1 MAKSE
6 RSRFGFDG
14 QLMFP
19 MAEIVNLVEI
29 IVPEAEAM
37 VAKRRLFFEGNTRK
51 AK

>member
-6 RSRFGFDG
+6 RSRFEFDG

-29 IVPEAEAM
+29 IVPEAM
-37 VAKRRLFFEGNTRK
+37 VAKRRCRLLFEGNTRK
-51 AK
+51 PK

>member
-6 RSRFGFDG
+6 RSRFEFDG

-29 IVPEAEAM
+29 IVPEAM

-51 AK
+51 PK

>member
-6 RSRFGFDG
+6 GSRFEFDR

-29 IVPEAEAM
+29 IVPEAM

-51 AK
+51 PK